1 MGSLFI
7 SNNPQ
12 WANKVDLPPDQFF
25 SYFLNTTLDNA
36 YNYTGYATIE
46 SYYQFSH
53 LTPGQY
59 QVTAET
65 GSFEGSINVSV
76 DDNITTSNITLPYY
90 LFNRSSEKV
99 ILQIENYSRY
109 SYDVKVLFSDD
120 SNIPAGK
127 YFGLYF
133 AQPVDYMVVSINP
146 SILVPGVIIGLND
159 YDFSSSNGIFIN
171 VPENTLWTSK
181 VTLLNL
187 NVVPAKY
194 TDSLYRHTEI

>member
-53 LTPGQY
+53 LTPEQY

-65 GSFEGSINVSV
+65 GSFEGSISVSV
-76 DDNITTSNITLPYY
+76 IDNTTISNITLPYY
-90 LFNRSSEKV
+90 LFNKSNEKV
-99 ILQIENYSRY
+99 ISQIENYSGH
-109 SYDVKVLFSDD
+109 SYDVKVLFSND

-127 YFGLYF
+127 YCGLYF
-133 AQPVDYMVVSINP
+133 AQPVGYMVVSVNP
-146 SILVPGVIIGLND
+146 SILVPGVIIGLSD
-159 YDFSSSNGIFIN
+159 YDFSSSNGIFVN
-171 VPENTLWTSK
+171 VPENKLWTGE

-187 NVVPAKY
+187 EDVPVKY
-194 TDSLYRHTEI
+194 TDSLYQW